1 MKALCWTGVNKTS
14 VETVEDPKILNDHDI
29 ILNVRLSTTC
39 GSDLHLLGGYIPSM
53 RAGDVLGHEFMGEV
67 VEV

>member
-29 ILNVRLSTTC
+29 IVKVRLSTTC
-39 GSDLHLLGGYIPSM
+39 GSDLHLLGGVHPVDA
-53 RAGDVLGHEFMGEV
+53 RR
-67 VEV
+67 